1 MNVLL
6 VPRACRCEVYTFR
19 RLERHACCW
28 EGTALTRGTSEISVL
43 DTPFPCS
50 LRHPNTLATAA
61 WVNVGIFG
69 CRPFVSTKGT
79 ALRRAIHAIHGCIQ
93 RPLHAAPMLAGM
105 SASAGLCLR
114 SGARSGKLELCA
126 SSPAVH
132 QGGPDIAWTRGG
144 SNTRLLRHDS
154 AAHS

>member
-6 VPRACRCEVYTFR
+6 VSRACRCEVYTFR
-19 RLERHACCW
+19 RLERHACW
-28 EGTALTRGTSEISVL
+28 REGTGLIRGTSEISVL

-79 ALRRAIHAIHGCIQ
+79 ALRRAIYAIHGYIQ
-93 RPLHAAPMLAGM
+93 RPLHAAPMLAGT
-105 SASAGLCLR
+105 SASASLCLR
-114 SGARSGKLELCA
+114 GACRGHAQANSNFA
-126 SSPAVH
+126 PAAPPFIKVA
-132 QGGPDIAWTRGG
+132 QTFPGRAVGATLDC
-144 SNTRLLRHDS
+144 
-154 AAHS
+154 